1 MERLVHEAKLAWAV
15 AEAAKPYLSPVERN
29 AVFVAIG
36 AGETFAAIRQ
46 LFRSVEIK
54 QIPLRPALLHH
65 CRTWLHGYFGHEDER
80 YLRRLIEEPLIPY
93 VIAPPA
99 TIRAT
104 RMPATPT
111 RATPSSMA
119 PTQFGERPCAP
130 TVTRVTKLTA
140 SFLPVRNRGANAAS
154 ATGNIAAIK
163 ALGRRVPHDQRHPH
177 GPSHPGS
184 FRLRA
189 FPAGGTPII
198 AEPTFEV
205 RAYPSGEVL
214 HTAPSYEDADNWRV
228 RNHLAS
234 VIAPHW
240 RS

>member
-1 MERLVHEAKLAWAV
+1 VERLVHEAKLAWAV
-15 AEAAKPYLSPVERN
+15 AEAAKPYLSAVERD
-29 AVFVAIG
+29 AAFAAIG

-54 QIPLRPALLHH
+54 RILRPDLLHH

-80 YLRRLIEEPLIPY
+80 YLRRLIEEPLIPCA
-93 VIAPPA
+93 ITAPA

-111 RATPSSMA
+111 SATPSSMA
-119 PTQFGERPCAP
+119 PTQVGERPCAP
-130 TVTRVTKLTA
+130 AGTGLTKRTA
-140 SFLPVRNRGANAAS
+140 AFLPVRNGSANAAS
-154 ATGNIAAIK
+154 ATGNIAAICP
-163 ALGRRVPHDQRHPH
+163 LGTRVPHDQRHPH
-177 GPSHPGS
+177 GPSHPGA
-184 FRLRA
+184 FRLRD
-189 FPAGGTPII
+189 FPVGGMPMI

-205 RAYPSGEVL
+205 HADPSGEVL

-234 VIAPHW
+234 VIVRHW

>member
-1 MERLVHEAKLAWAV
+1 VERLVHEAKLAWAV
-15 AEAAKPYLSPVERN
+15 AEAAKPYLSAVERD

-54 QIPLRPALLHH
+54 QIPLRPDLLHH

-93 VIAPPA
+93 AITPPA
-99 TIRAT
+99 TTRAS

-111 RATPSSMA
+111 SATPSSMA
-119 PTQFGERPCAP
+119 PTQVGERPCAP
-130 TVTRVTKLTA
+130 AGTGPTKRTA
-140 SFLPVRNRGANAAS
+140 TFLPAKTVARMPRPQPGTLTRS
-154 ATGNIAAIK
+154 ARSEEGCRMIN
-163 ALGRRVPHDQRHPH
+163 D
-177 GPSHPGS
+177 GPSHAGA
-184 FRLRA
+184 FRLRD
-189 FPAGGTPII
+189 FPAGATPMI

-205 RAYPSGEVL
+205 HGYPTGEVL

-228 RNHLAS
+228 GNHLAS
-234 VIAPHW
+234 VIVRHW